1 MIGASDRKQAVTLIN
16 EAHSAGARKWRGC
29 EVLEISVRTFYRWEN
44 DGLDDGR
51 KSRVQQPTNQ
61 LSAEE
66 RQAVIDCSNSPEHR
80 SLSPKQIVPSLADK
94 GEYLASESTFYRILR
109 EEKLMNHRGRS
120 AKANSVSQPK
130 EHLASGPNQ
139 VYSWDITYLKST
151 IRGCFFY
158 LYLFMD
164 IYSRKIVG
172 WEVHAEESSESAGD
186 LLTKIYLKEGLG
198 NLPDIALHSDN
209 GSPMKGATMLATM
222 QKLGVMPSFSRPSV
236 SNDNPYSESLFK
248 TMKYV
253 PDFPDQPFS
262 SLDEARDWVSNFVF
276 WYNEE
281 HLHSEIQYVTPGQRH
296 RGEDIAILAQR
307 KRVYEAAKERHPE
320 RWSKGTRNWDP
331 VDTVSLN
338 PTNKKPETEEVK
350 QAA

>member
-1 MIGASDRKQAVTLIN
+1 M
-16 EAHSAGARKWRGC
+16 
-29 EVLEISVRTFYRWEN
+29 
-44 DGLDDGR
+44 
-51 KSRVQQPTNQ
+51 
-61 LSAEE
+61 
-66 RQAVIDCSNSPEHR
+66 
-80 SLSPKQIVPSLADK
+80 
-94 GEYLASESTFYRILR
+94 
-109 EEKLMNHRGRS
+109 MNHRGRS
-120 AKANSVSQPK
+120 AKANRVSQPK

-139 VYSWDITYLKST
+139 VYSWDITYLKSA

-253 PDFPDQPFS
+253 PAFPDQPFS
-262 SLDEARDWVSNFVF
+262 SLDEARDWVKSFVF

-296 RGEDIAILAQR
+296 RGEDIAILAHR
-307 KRVYEAAKERHPE
+307 KRVYEAAKDRHPE
-320 RWSKGTRNWDP
+320 RWSKETRNWDP

-338 PTNKKPETEEVK
+338 PSNKNPVTEEVK